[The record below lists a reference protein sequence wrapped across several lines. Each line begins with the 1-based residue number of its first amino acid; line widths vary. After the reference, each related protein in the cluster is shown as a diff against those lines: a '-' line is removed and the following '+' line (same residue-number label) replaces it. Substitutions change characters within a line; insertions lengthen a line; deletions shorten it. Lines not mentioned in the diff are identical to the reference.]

1 MNDEYAEIK
10 AELVLT
16 RRELMKRLSAT
27 TDYEFGKELIFD
39 YVSTN
44 KEKVILNHIKA
55 DLQDVER
62 ALAKMSKGTYG
73 ICEET
78 GEKIPI
84 EKLKI
89 LPTARTIH
97 DFTFS
102 ELFEKKTT
110 PRNNEIPIIENVYVS
125 SR

>member
-1 MNDEYAEIK
+1 LNGEYAEIK

-16 RRELMKRLSAT
+16 RRELMKRLYST
-27 TDYEFGKELIFD
+27 TNIELSDELLFD
-39 YVSTN
+39 KITMS

-55 DLQDVER
+55 DLLDVER
-62 ALAKMSKGTYG
+62 ALAKMAEGTYG
-73 ICEET
+73 KCEET
-78 GEKIPI
+78 GEQIPF

-102 ELFEKKTT
+102 ELFEKKST